1 MSTWAV
7 FAQVEKH
14 QMLNKDQ
21 NQDVGNSATAIQA
34 GGSVTVINVGVTP
47 FEARAIALDVAKATF
62 YELTGAAKET
72 AAIRVEEITDQV
84 IKKLEKDFP
93 AGLQK
98 AKDPDFQYALFT
110 VQKEYARNGDKD
122 LGDLLVDLLVDRSK
136 QDQRDILQIVLNE
149 SLSTAPKLTDTHLAA
164 LAVIFL
170 FKYTQNHNVG
180 NHQKFGE
187 FLDQH
192 LLPFAAKLS
201 KNQAGYQ
208 HLEFSGCGSI
218 SLSGNSLEG
227 LLGTVYQGQ
236 FLKGFDQSEIVNR
249 AISVG
254 LDSRFFIPCLN
265 DMSKLQVNA
274 NSKENLEKYLD
285 AQGGSP
291 EDRAKILELFDLGKM
306 SEPEIREK
314 LIAIRPYMAGVFETW
329 NNSAMK
335 TFTLTSVGMA
345 IGHANIKRLIG
356 EFASLAIW
364 IN

>member
-1 MSTWAV
+1 
-7 FAQVEKH
+7 
-14 QMLNKDQ
+14 MLNKDQ

-34 GGSVTVINVGVTP
+34 GGSVTVINVGVTSA
-47 FEARAIALDVAKATF
+47 EARAIALDVARATF
-62 YELTGAAKET
+62 YELTGTAKET
-72 AAIRVEEITDQV
+72 ASIRVEEITDQV

-93 AGLQK
+93 EGLQK

-170 FKYTQNHNVG
+170 FKHTQNYGIG
-180 NHQKFGE
+180 NHQMFGE
-187 FLDQH
+187 YLDKH
-192 LLPFAAKLS
+192 LFPFVSKLS

-208 HLEFSGCGSI
+208 HLDFSGCGSI
-218 SLSGNSLEG
+218 GLAGNSLEG
-227 LLGTVYQGQ
+227 ILGTLYQGQ
-236 FLKGFDQSEIVNR
+236 FLKGFERSEIENR

-265 DMSKLQVNA
+265 DASKFQVKA
-274 NSKENLEKYLD
+274 NSKEILEKHLD
-285 AQGGSP
+285 AQGVPP
-291 EDRAKILELFDLGKM
+291 EDQAKILQLFDLGKM
-306 SEPEIREK
+306 SEPEIKEK
-314 LIAIRPYMAGVFETW
+314 LIAIRPYMADVFEIWT
-329 NNSAMK
+329 NSPMQ

-356 EFASLAIW
+356 EFASLSIW

>member
-1 MSTWAV
+1 
-7 FAQVEKH
+7 
-14 QMLNKDQ
+14 MLNKDQ

-34 GGSVTVINVGVTP
+34 GGSVTLINFGVTSA
-47 FEARAIALDVAKATF
+47 EARAIALDVARATF

-72 AAIRVEEITDQV
+72 ASSRVEEITDQV

-93 AGLQK
+93 EGLQK

-170 FKYTQNHNVG
+170 VKYTQKIG
-180 NHQKFGE
+180 IANHQTFGE
-187 FLDQH
+187 YLDKH
-192 LLPFAAKLS
+192 LLPFVSKLT

-208 HLEFSGCGSI
+208 HLQFSGCGSTG
-218 SLSGNSLEG
+218 LAGNSLEG
-227 LLGTVYQGQ
+227 ILGATYQGL
-236 FLKGFDQSEIVNR
+236 FLKGFDQSEIESR

-265 DMSKLQVNA
+265 DPTKLQVDA
-274 NSKENLEKYLD
+274 NSKEILEKHLD
-285 AQGGSP
+285 TQELSL
-291 EDRAKILELFDLGKM
+291 EDRAKILQLFDLGRM
-306 SEPEIREK
+306 SEPEIKET
-314 LIAIRPYMAGVFETW
+314 LIAIRPYMAEVLETW
-329 NNSAMK
+329 SNSPMQ
-335 TFTLTSVGMA
+335 TFTLTSVGIA

-356 EFASLAIW
+356 EFASLSLW
-364 IN
+364 II

>member
-1 MSTWAV
+1 
-7 FAQVEKH
+7 
-14 QMLNKDQ
+14 MLNKDQ
-21 NQDVGNSATAIQA
+21 SQDVGNGATAIQA
-34 GGSVTVINVGVTP
+34 GGSVTVVNMGVTSS
-47 FEARAIALDVAKATF
+47 EARQIALDVAKTTF
-62 YELTGAAKET
+62 YELTGAAKEI
-72 AAIRVEEITDQV
+72 ASVRAEEITDQV

-98 AKDPDFQYALFT
+98 AKDPDFQYALYT

-149 SLSTAPKLTDTHLAA
+149 SLATAPKLTDTHLAA

-170 FKYTQNHNVG
+170 FRYTQNFGIG
-180 NHQKFGE
+180 NHQMFGDY
-187 FLDQH
+187 LDKH

-201 KNQAGYQ
+201 KNHTGYQ
-208 HLEFSGCGSI
+208 HLQFSGCGSI
-218 SLSGNSLEG
+218 GLSGNRLEG
-227 LLGTVYQGQ
+227 ILGTVYQGQ
-236 FLKGFDQSEIVNR
+236 FLKGFDQSEITNR
-249 AISVG
+249 DISAG
-254 LDSRFFIPCLN
+254 AYSQFFIPCLN
-265 DMSKLQVNA
+265 DAAKFQVKA
-274 NSKENLEKYLD
+274 NSKEILEKKLD
-285 AQGGSP
+285 EQGVSF

-306 SEPEIREK
+306 GEPEIKEK
-314 LIAIRPYMAGVFETW
+314 LIAIRPYMAEVFEIW
-329 NNSAMK
+329 ANSPMQ

>member
-1 MSTWAV
+1 MSAWAV
-7 FAQVEKH
+7 FAQAERH

-34 GGSVTVINVGVTP
+34 GGSVTINVGVTSS
-47 FEARAIALDVAKATF
+47 EVREIALDVAKATF
-62 YELTGAAKET
+62 YELSGAAKET
-72 AAIRVEEITDQV
+72 ATIRVEEITDQV

-110 VQKEYARNGDKD
+110 VQKEYARNGDKN

-170 FKYTQNHNVG
+170 FKYTQNATVA
-180 NHQKFGE
+180 NHQSFGE
-187 FLDQH
+187 YLDKH
-192 LLPFAAKLS
+192 LLPFVSKLS

-218 SLSGNSLEG
+218 GFGGNSLEG
-227 LLGTVYQGQ
+227 ILGTLYQGQ
-236 FLKGFDQSEIVNR
+236 FLKGFDQSEITNR

-265 DMSKLQVNA
+265 DISKLQVNA
-274 NSKENLEKYLD
+274 NSKENLGKHLD
-285 AQGGSP
+285 AQGVSP

-306 SEPEIREK
+306 SEPEIKEK
-314 LIAIRPYMAGVFETW
+314 LITIRPYMAGVFETW
-329 NNSAMK
+329 TNSAMQ

-356 EFASLAIW
+356 EFASLSIW

>member
-1 MSTWAV
+1 
-7 FAQVEKH
+7 
-14 QMLNKDQ
+14 MLNKNQ

-34 GGSVTVINVGVTP
+34 GGSVTLINVGVTST
-47 FEARAIALDVAKATF
+47 EARAIALDVARATF

-72 AAIRVEEITDQV
+72 ATIRVEEITDQV

-93 AGLQK
+93 IGLQK

-149 SLSTAPKLTDTHLAA
+149 SLATAPKLTGAHLSA

-170 FKYTQNHNVG
+170 FKYTQHFMVG

-187 FLDQH
+187 YLDKH
-192 LLPFAAKLS
+192 LFPFISKLS
-201 KNQAGYQ
+201 KNHAGYQ

-218 SLSGNSLEG
+218 GLSINSLESI
-227 LLGTVYQGQ
+227 LGTVYQGQ
-236 FLKGFDQSEIVNR
+236 FLKGFDQAEIANR
-249 AISVG
+249 AISIG
-254 LDSRFFIPCLN
+254 MDPRFFVPCLN
-265 DMSKLQVNA
+265 DPSKLQVNA
-274 NSKENLEKYLD
+274 NSKENLVKYLD
-285 AQGGSP
+285 AEEVST

-306 SEPEIREK
+306 SEPEIKEK
-314 LIAIRPYMAGVFETW
+314 LIAIRPYMAEVFEIWT
-329 NNSAMK
+329 NSPMR

-345 IGHANIKRLIG
+345 IGHANIKRLVG
-356 EFASLAIW
+356 EFASLALW

>member
-1 MSTWAV
+1 MSIWEV
-7 FAQVEKH
+7 FAQAGRKK
-14 QMLNKDQ
+14 MLNKEQ
-21 NQDVGNSATAIQA
+21 RQDVGSRATAIQA
-34 GGSVTVINVGVTP
+34 GGSVTITNVGVTAS
-47 FEARAIALDVAKATF
+47 EARGIALDVAKATF
-62 YELTGAAKET
+62 YELSGVAKEI
-72 AAIRVEEITDQV
+72 ASIRVEEITNQV
-84 IKKLEKDFP
+84 IKKLENDFP

-98 AKDPDFQYALFT
+98 ANDPDFQYALFT

-149 SLSTAPKLTDTHLAA
+149 SLSTAPKLTDTNLAA

-170 FKYTQNHNVG
+170 FKYTQDFSVG
-180 NHQKFGE
+180 NHQMFGE
-187 FLDQH
+187 FLDKH
-192 LLPFAAKLS
+192 LFPFISKLS

-218 SLSGNSLEG
+218 GLGRNSLESIF
-227 LLGTVYQGQ
+227 GTIYQGH
-236 FLKGFDQSEIVNR
+236 FLKGFDQSEILNR
-249 AISVG
+249 AIKVG

-265 DMSKLQVNA
+265 DLSKLQVRA

-285 AQGGSP
+285 AEGVSP

-306 SEPEIREK
+306 SEPEIKEK
-314 LIAIRPYMAGVFETW
+314 VISIRPYMAEVFETW
-329 NNSAMK
+329 SNSPMQ

-356 EFASLAIW
+356 EFASLSIW

>member
-1 MSTWAV
+1 
-7 FAQVEKH
+7 
-14 QMLNKDQ
+14 MLNKDQ
-21 NQDVGNSATAIQA
+21 SQDVGNSATAIQA
-34 GGSVTVINVGVTP
+34 GGSVTVINVGVSSS
-47 FEARAIALDVAKATF
+47 EARAIALDVAKATF
-62 YELTGAAKET
+62 YELSGAAKEV
-72 AAIRVEEITDQV
+72 ANIRVEEITDQV

-98 AKDPDFQYALFT
+98 ANDPDFQYALFT

-170 FKYTQNHNVG
+170 FKYTQHYGVG
-180 NHQKFGE
+180 NHESFGDY
-187 FLDQH
+187 LDKH
-192 LLPFAAKLS
+192 LLPFVSKLT

-208 HLEFSGCGSI
+208 HLQFSGCGSTG
-218 SLSGNSLEG
+218 LAGNSLEG
-227 LLGTVYQGQ
+227 ILGTTYQGQ
-236 FLKGFDQSEIVNR
+236 FLKGFDQSEIESR

-254 LDSRFFIPCLN
+254 LDSRFFISCLN
-265 DMSKLQVNA
+265 DPTKLQVKA
-274 NSKENLEKYLD
+274 NSKEILEKHLD
-285 AQGGSP
+285 TQGLSP
-291 EDRAKILELFDLGKM
+291 EDTAKILQLFDLGKM
-306 SEPEIREK
+306 SEPEIKET
-314 LIAIRPYMAGVFETW
+314 LIAIRPYMAEVIEIW
-329 NNSAMK
+329 SNSPMQ

-356 EFASLAIW
+356 EFASLSIW

>member
-1 MSTWAV
+1 
-7 FAQVEKH
+7 
-14 QMLNKDQ
+14 MLNKDQ
-21 NQDVGNSATAIQA
+21 NQDIGNGATAIQA
-34 GGSVTVINVGVTP
+34 GGSVTVVNVGVTS
-47 FEARAIALDVAKATF
+47 FEARQIALDVAKATF

-72 AAIRVEEITDQV
+72 ASIRVEEITDQV

-98 AKDPDFQYALFT
+98 AKDPDFQYALYT

-149 SLSTAPKLTDTHLAA
+149 SLATAPKLTDTHLAA

-170 FKYTQNHNVG
+170 FRYTQNIRIG
-180 NHQKFGE
+180 NHQMFGDY
-187 FLDQH
+187 LDKH
-192 LLPFAAKLS
+192 LLPFVSKLS
-201 KNQAGYQ
+201 KNHAGYQ
-208 HLEFSGCGSI
+208 HLQFSGCGSI
-218 SLSGNSLEG
+218 GLGGNSLEG
-227 LLGTVYQGQ
+227 ILGMVYQGQ
-236 FLKGFDQSEIVNR
+236 FLKGFDQPEIANR

-254 LDSRFFIPCLN
+254 VDSGFFIPCLN
-265 DMSKLQVNA
+265 DATKLQVNA
-274 NSKENLEKYLD
+274 NSKENLEKLLD
-285 AQGGSP
+285 AQGVSS
-291 EDRAKILELFDLGKM
+291 EDRAKILGLFDLGKM
-306 SEPEIREK
+306 SEPEIKEK
-314 LIAIRPYMAGVFETW
+314 LIAIRPYMAEVFEIWT
-329 NNSAMK
+329 NSPMK

>member
-1 MSTWAV
+1 
-7 FAQVEKH
+7 
-14 QMLNKDQ
+14 
-21 NQDVGNSATAIQA
+21 
-34 GGSVTVINVGVTP
+34 
-47 FEARAIALDVAKATF
+47 LDVAKATF

-72 AAIRVEEITDQV
+72 ASVRVEEITDQV

-98 AKDPDFQYALFT
+98 AKDPDFQYALYT

-149 SLSTAPKLTDTHLAA
+149 SLATAPKLTDTHLAA

-170 FKYTQNHNVG
+170 FKYTQNFGIG
-180 NHQKFGE
+180 NHQMFGDY
-187 FLDQH
+187 LDKH
-192 LLPFAAKLS
+192 LLPFVSKLS
-201 KNQAGYQ
+201 KNHAGYQ
-208 HLEFSGCGSI
+208 HLQFSGCGSI
-218 SLSGNSLEG
+218 GLGGNSLEG
-227 LLGTVYQGQ
+227 ILGTVYQGQ
-236 FLKGFDQSEIVNR
+236 FLKGFDQSEIANR

-254 LDSRFFIPCLN
+254 VDARFFIPCLN
-265 DMSKLQVNA
+265 DATKLQVNA
-274 NSKENLEKYLD
+274 NSKENLEKLLD
-285 AQGGSP
+285 AQGVSS
-291 EDRAKILELFDLGKM
+291 EDRAKILGLFDLGKM
-306 SEPEIREK
+306 SEPEIKEK
-314 LIAIRPYMAGVFETW
+314 LIAIRPYMAEVFEIWT
-329 NNSAMK
+329 NSPMQ

>member
-1 MSTWAV
+1 MSVQAV
-7 FAQVEKH
+7 FAPVERR

-21 NQDVGNSATAIQA
+21 SQDVGNGATAIQA
-34 GGSVTVINVGVTP
+34 GGNVTVVNAGVTST
-47 FEARAIALDVAKATF
+47 EARQIALDVAKATF
-62 YELTGAAKET
+62 YELTGAAKEI
-72 AAIRVEEITDQV
+72 ASVRVEEITDQV

-98 AKDPDFQYALFT
+98 AKDPDFQYALYT

-149 SLSTAPKLTDTHLAA
+149 SLATAPKLTDTHLAA

-170 FKYTQNHNVG
+170 FKYTQNFGIG
-180 NHQKFGE
+180 NHQMFGDY
-187 FLDQH
+187 LDKH
-192 LLPFAAKLS
+192 LLPFVSKLS
-201 KNQAGYQ
+201 KNHAGYQ
-208 HLEFSGCGSI
+208 HLQFSGCGSI
-218 SLSGNSLEG
+218 GLGGNSLEG
-227 LLGTVYQGQ
+227 ILGTVYQGQ
-236 FLKGFDQSEIVNR
+236 FLKGFDQSEIANR

-254 LDSRFFIPCLN
+254 VDARFFIPCLN
-265 DMSKLQVNA
+265 DATKLQVNA
-274 NSKENLEKYLD
+274 NSKENLEKLLD
-285 AQGGSP
+285 AQGVSS
-291 EDRAKILELFDLGKM
+291 EDRAKILGLFDLGKM
-306 SEPEIREK
+306 SEPEIKEK
-314 LIAIRPYMAGVFETW
+314 LIAIRPYMAEVFEIWT
-329 NNSAMK
+329 NSPMQ

>member
-1 MSTWAV
+1 
-7 FAQVEKH
+7 
-14 QMLNKDQ
+14 MLSKDQ
-21 NQDVGNSATAIQA
+21 TQDVGSGAAAIQA
-34 GGSVTVINVGVTP
+34 GGNVTVINAGVTTA
-47 FEARAIALDVAKATF
+47 EARAIALDVAKATF

-72 AAIRVEEITDQV
+72 ATIRVEEITDQV

-149 SLSTAPKLTDTHLAA
+149 SLSTAPKLTDTNLAA

-170 FKYTQNHNVG
+170 FKYTQHFGVG
-180 NHQKFGE
+180 NHKTFGE
-187 FLDQH
+187 YLDKH
-192 LLPFAAKLS
+192 LLPFVAKLS

-218 SLSGNSLEG
+218 GISGNSLEG

-236 FLKGFDQSEIVNR
+236 FLKGFDRSEITNR
-249 AISVG
+249 AISCG
-254 LDSRFFIPCLN
+254 PDARFFIPCLN
-265 DMSKLQVNA
+265 DQSKVQVKA
-274 NSKENLEKYLD
+274 NSKDILEKYLD
-285 AQGGSP
+285 AQGVSS

-306 SEPEIREK
+306 SEREIKEK
-314 LIAIRPYMAGVFETW
+314 LIEIRPYMAEVLEIWT
-329 NNSAMK
+329 NSPMQ

-345 IGHANIKRLIG
+345 IGHANVKRLVG

>member
-7 FAQVEKH
+7 IVQAERQ

-21 NQDVGNSATAIQA
+21 NQDVGNGATAIQA
-34 GGSVTVINVGVTP
+34 GGSVTLINVGVTSA
-47 FEARAIALDVAKATF
+47 EARAIALDVAKATF
-62 YELTGAAKET
+62 YELTGTAKEI
-72 AAIRVEEITDQV
+72 AEIRVEEITDQV

-170 FKYTQNHNVG
+170 FKYTQHLRVG
-180 NHQKFGE
+180 NHQTFGE
-187 FLDQH
+187 YLDKH
-192 LLPFAAKLS
+192 LLPFVSKLS

-218 SLSGNSLEG
+218 GLGGNSLEG
-227 LLGTVYQGQ
+227 ILGTVYQGQ
-236 FLKGFDQSEIVNR
+236 FLKGFDQSEIANR

-254 LDSRFFIPCLN
+254 LDPRFFIPCLN
-265 DMSKLQVNA
+265 DLSKMQVKA

-285 AQGGSP
+285 AQGVSP

-306 SEPEIREK
+306 SEPEIKAK
-314 LIAIRPYMAGVFETW
+314 LIAIRPYMAEVFEIWT
-329 NNSAMK
+329 NSPMQ